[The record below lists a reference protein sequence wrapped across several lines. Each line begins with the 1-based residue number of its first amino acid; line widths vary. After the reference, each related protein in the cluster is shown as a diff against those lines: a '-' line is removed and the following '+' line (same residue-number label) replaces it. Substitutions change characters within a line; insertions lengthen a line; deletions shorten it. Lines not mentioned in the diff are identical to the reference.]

1 MSCDSFSS
9 NEYFQIKSLCTKPL
23 IFVVS
28 EKSAPLV
35 WGKAATL
42 LLIDEYKKKSKIVDS
57 GRMTKKTK
65 WLEISKT
72 LNDNG
77 YLYNAEQVSGRWKT
91 LNRAYKNVK
100 DQNRKSGNSRKN
112 IEFETSMDDMLG
124 DDPAIEPLHIAS
136 SRKASTDKSI
146 TCSSKG
152 ESQEADDSEEESNDN
167 VEMAASKW
175 NCS

>member
-1 MSCDSFSS
+1 
-9 NEYFQIKSLCTKPL
+9 
-23 IFVVS
+23 
-28 EKSAPLV
+28 
-35 WGKAATL
+35 
-42 LLIDEYKKKSKIVDS
+42 
-57 GRMTKKTK
+57 MTKKTM

-72 LNDNG
+72 LNDKG
-77 YLYNAEQVSGRWKT
+77 YLYNAEQVSERWKT

-112 IEFETSMDDMLG
+112 FEFETSMDDMLG

-136 SRKASTDKSI
+136 SRKASTDKSS

-167 VEMAASKW
+167 VEMAASKPKRPRKTTSGTVVEILQDFIEKSQKSKDDEIERKERMHREKLDAI
-175 NCS
+175 NSLVGIIKDQKQK